1 MFIARTTLAAAIVA
15 ILAFNASAHCEIPC
29 GIYTDEMRVQMI
41 EEHCT
46 TIEKSMAQIAELSA
60 DAGKNANQLAR
71 WVVNKEDHANQVQH
85 IVTQY
90 FMTQRIKPGQ
100 DKYAEKLALLHGMLI
115 EAMKCKQ
122 TTDAAHVARL
132 REQLKDFS
140 KLYFEK

>member
-1 MFIARTTLAAAIVA
+1 M
-15 ILAFNASAHCEIPC
+15 
-29 GIYTDEMRVQMI
+29 
-41 EEHCT
+41 
-46 TIEKSMAQIAELSA
+46 
-60 DAGKNANQLAR
+60 R
-71 WVVNKEDHANQVQH
+71 WVVNKEHHADELQH